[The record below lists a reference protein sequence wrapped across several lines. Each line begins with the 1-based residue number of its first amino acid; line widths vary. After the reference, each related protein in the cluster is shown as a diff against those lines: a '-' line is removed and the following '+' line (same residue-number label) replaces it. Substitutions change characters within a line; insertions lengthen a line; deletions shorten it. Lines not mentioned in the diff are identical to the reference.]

1 MMTNTILGTLRV
13 RTALVMLVVATTLVL
28 APRALRAGGILS
40 PGEPA
45 PTITLKAPDGGPVSL
60 AAMKGRLVLVDF
72 WASWCVPCRISVP
85 ALENLYREFHAR
97 GLEVLAINVDER
109 RKDADAFLA
118 GRQYTMPIIYD
129 PAGNSPR
136 DAGVYGMPTSFLV
149 GRDGKIRFVH
159 RGYSEKVLQS
169 YRQEIEQLL
178 GEGQTR
184 GSK

>member
-1 MMTNTILGTLRV
+1 MMTDTILRTPGIRTTLFV
-13 RTALVMLVVATTLVL
+13 LAVAMLVL
-28 APRALRAGGILS
+28 APGVIRAGGILS

-45 PTITLKAPDGGPVSL
+45 PTLALKAPDGRPLSM
-60 AAMKGRLVLVDF
+60 AAMKGHLVLVDF
-72 WASWCVPCRISVP
+72 WASWCVPCRISIP
-85 ALENLYREFHAR
+85 ALETLYREFHAR
-97 GLEVLAINVDER
+97 GLDVLAINVDER
-109 RKDADAFLA
+109 RKDADAFMA

-169 YRQEIEQLL
+169 YRHEIELL
-178 GEGQTR
+178 LAEGQ
-184 GSK
+184 SKESK